1 MRAPAFWLGFA
12 LGGFFDGIL
21 LHQVLQ
27 WHHLLSLWA
36 PVKDLRFHVMWDGV
50 FHAAHYAI
58 AALALVVLWRRRHEA
73 AQEGAGRLMA
83 GWASLG
89 FAGWHVLDVVL
100 NHWILR
106 MHRTRLDVD
115 DPLVWD
121 LGLLGIGVAA
131 GVIGWLI
138 LRRTGTAAGRG
149 AAAGLAALTLAAAP
163 AAVPPPRDPDPLVA
177 ELLGGGVLPAFCANW
192 TRIAER

>member
-36 PVKDLRFHVMWDGV
+36 PAGDLRFHVMWDGV

-73 AQEGAGRLMA
+73 AQEGAGRLTA
-83 GWASLG
+83 GWAFLG

-121 LGLLGIGVAA
+121 LGLFGIGGAA

-138 LRRTGTAAGRG
+138 LRRTGTTGGSG

-163 AAVPPPRDPDPLVA
+163 AAVPPCEPDPLVA
-177 ELLGGGVLPAFCANW
+177 ELLGEGVLPAFCTSW
-192 TRIAER
+192 TRIAGR